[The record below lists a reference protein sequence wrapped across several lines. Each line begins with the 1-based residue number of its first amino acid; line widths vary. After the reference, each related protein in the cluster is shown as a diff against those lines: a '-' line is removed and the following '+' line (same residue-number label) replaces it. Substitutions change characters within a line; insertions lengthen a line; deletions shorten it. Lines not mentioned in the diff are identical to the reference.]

1 MYQFCCANDLST
13 NLCIGFLRVEEE
25 KNKENNYMFED
36 EEVCIRP
43 YSIFMFD
50 RHPRLGLFPPTGYCY
65 THYKIF
71 PEYSGIYT

>member
-1 MYQFCCANDLST
+1 
-13 NLCIGFLRVEEE
+13 
-25 KNKENNYMFED
+25 MFED